1 MQIDP
6 GIVEFLREF
15 GLPLTMLAFVTAA
28 IARGWFVP
36 GFVYKREVERGDA
49 ATLALLEALRA
60 TRAGGR
66 SDHQG
71 GAADAAHG

>member
-1 MQIDP
+1 MAIDP
-6 GIVEFLREF
+6 AVVEFLREF
-15 GLPLTMLAFVTAA
+15 GLPLTALVVLGIA

-36 GFVYKREVERGDA
+36 GFVYRREVERGDA